1 MNIIAK
7 YDSSVTNAPAGY
19 TTAIQSAINY
29 LDNLI
34 TNNITITI
42 AFGWGEVNGQA
53 VAANAAGENQANGY
67 YYSYAQ
73 VKNALLGAA
82 SSPDDRASVATLPSA
97 DPTNGGR
104 FFVTMAQAQALGLGG
119 ASTSTVGWV
128 GLNASDPYTFD
139 PANRAVV
146 GTYDAVGVLEHE
158 ITEILGRSG
167 SMGSAFGSNIFTAL
181 DLFRFSSA
189 GVRQL
194 TPGTQAYFS
203 VDGSSMLLPYND
215 PTNGGDAT
223 DWALSVKGDSFGAA
237 YSGRSSLVS
246 ATDLRVMDVLGYTL
260 AGAPVALALTSTSP
274 ADHALGVPLSAPIV
288 LNFNKTVSLATGSF
302 QIHRATDGSI
312 LEAISVSDT
321 SQVSHSGATI
331 TLTPALA
338 LPAGGSYYVTLDGG
352 TVVDSSGAAFGGI
365 AASDILAFT
374 VTTASQA
381 VDQWLTN
388 VLRAGGSGG
397 LYAGLQSQLTG
408 QINAGTI
415 SPDAAV
421 HQVVQAASATTSVA
435 TLAYEFFTG
444 ATPTAG
450 GLDYLVSPT
459 GPNPNNLNSA
469 YYQSFSDTNRYIN
482 FAVNLGKVGAGSA
495 TFATL
500 YGNLSLSAATSQAYA
515 TIFGSVPTAAKVD
528 ALLNTTIVSN
538 GLSMTRAEYLAG
550 YGQDGLNGLGTK
562 AAVAGWL
569 MAEAV
574 HADVGTYATANDSYL
589 TDVARGHASFN
600 VDLVGQYHG
609 MAYVGA

>member
-82 SSPDDRASVATLPSA
+82 SSPDDRASVATLPGA

-274 ADHALGVPLSAPIV
+274 ADHALSVPLSAPIV

-312 LEAISVSDT
+312 LEAISASDT

-365 AASDILAFT
+365 TASDVLAFT

-482 FAVNLGKVGAGSA
+482 FAVNLGKLGAGA
-495 TFATL
+495 ANFAAQ
-500 YGNLSLSAATSQAYA
+500 YANLSLSAATSQEYA
-515 TIFGSVPTAAKVD
+515 AIFGSVPTAAKVD
-528 ALLNTTIVSN
+528 ALLNTLVVSS

-574 HADVGTYATANDSYL
+574 HADVGIYATANDSYL
-589 TDVARGHASFN
+589 TDVATGHASFN